1 MAASTFLTC
10 CKLAFVRRG
19 TLRNLGGLGG
29 AEKVRSR
36 EVKDEP
42 TRECPEAAPSGF
54 DPQPAGGVGSVIENA
69 LRAAGLMR

>member
-1 MAASTFLTC
+1 MA
-10 CKLAFVRRG
+10 
-19 TLRNLGGLGG
+19 G

-42 TRECPEAAPSGF
+42 TRECPEAAPPGF
-54 DPQPAGGVGSVIENA
+54 DPPSAGGVGLVIENA

>member
-1 MAASTFLTC
+1 MA
-10 CKLAFVRRG
+10 
-19 TLRNLGGLGG
+19 G

-42 TRECPEAAPSGF
+42 TRECPEAAPPGF